1 MGEMSSH
8 GAWFSKWDRS
18 PVGRYM
24 ASEEVGQ
31 REKKMQ
37 CGYNVGWK
45 QKVRTENLYVVTIIT
60 NIRFRRE
67 CDIMRGIVK

>member
-1 MGEMSSH
+1 
-8 GAWFSKWDRS
+8 
-18 PVGRYM
+18 M

-67 CDIMRGIVK
+67 CDIMRGFVKLG